1 MLNRTGGKLPGPSNI
16 IPTIQSVVL
25 EEAVQKAV
33 FSSIQD
39 HIFERSLATI
49 MYSVSQSAFLN
60 AS

>member
-16 IPTIQSVVL
+16 PTIQSVVR

-39 HIFERSLATI
+39 HIFESSLATI